1 MEIMNNALK
10 LTAASENKK
19 ELYKRPSAKVIDI
32 AGESV
37 ICTSNGTEG
46 YGINGQS
53 LGDDDFE

>member
-1 MEIMNNALK
+1 MNKALK

-19 ELYKRPSAKVIDI
+19 ELYKSPSVKLIDI

-37 ICTSNGTEG
+37 ICTSSGTEG